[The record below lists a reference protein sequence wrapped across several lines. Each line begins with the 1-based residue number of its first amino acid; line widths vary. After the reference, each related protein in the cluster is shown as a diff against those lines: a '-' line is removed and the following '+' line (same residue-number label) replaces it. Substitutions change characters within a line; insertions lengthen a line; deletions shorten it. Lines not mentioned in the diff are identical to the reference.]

1 MITDAPGGQACY
13 PAFAVGIVPGSPPST
28 GFVLNVDNGAIA
40 TGTMNY
46 SIAAGSTV
54 SGLAA
59 CSTEMAWGRL
69 SAASWAYNAD
79 PRWAWASSF

>member
-1 MITDAPGGQACY
+1 MRQEGRLVIQPLR
-13 PAFAVGIVPGSPPST
+13 FIVSASPPST
-28 GFVLNVDNGAIA
+28 GFVSNVDNGAIA

-59 CSTEMAWGRL
+59 CSTEMAGRL